1 MKRMLSG
8 IKPTGRVTLGNYIG
22 AIKPFVSYQDEYEM
36 IVFVANLH
44 SMTIYQEP
52 KDLRK
57 NTKDL
62 ISLYLA
68 AGLDPKKVTLF
79 LQSDVLEH
87 AQLGWYLGC
96 MVSMGELSRMT
107 QYKDKASKLK
117 KDEYEMIVF
126 VANLHSMTI
135 YQEPK
140 DLRKNTKDLISLYLA
155 AGLDPKKVTL
165 FLQSDVLEHAQL
177 GWYLGC
183 MVSMGELSR
192 MTQYKDKA
200 SKLKKDESIGAGI
213 FNYPSLM
220 NADILI
226 YDPDY
231 VPVGEDQKQHCE
243 LARDIAERF
252 NNRYSETFKL
262 PEPLVPKVGGR
273 IMDLQNP
280 TKKMS
285 KSDETGK
292 GCIYILD
299 DINVSK
305 KKIMSAVT
313 DSDNA
318 IYYDVK
324 NKPGISNLLTIY
336 SILSGESIDALVER
350 YQGVGYGQFKK
361 DLAEIVG
368 NELQKIHDKYN
379 EINQGNYID
388 TILNEGAD
396 KARYMARKKLAK
408 VERKIGIT
416 IKK

>member
-117 KDEYEMIVF
+117 E
-126 VANLHSMTI
+126 N
-135 YQEPK
+135 
-140 DLRKNTKDLISLYLA
+140 
-155 AGLDPKKVTL
+155 
-165 FLQSDVLEHAQL
+165 
-177 GWYLGC
+177 
-183 MVSMGELSR
+183 
-192 MTQYKDKA
+192 
-200 SKLKKDESIGAGI
+200 ESIGAGI

-220 NADILI
+220 NADILL

-252 NNRYSETFKL
+252 NSRYSETFKL

-336 SILSGESIDALVER
+336 SILSGETIDSLVER

-361 DLAEIVG
+361 DLAEVVG

>member
-1 MKRMLSG
+1 MLSG

-52 KDLRK
+52 KELRK

-62 ISLYLA
+62 IALYLA
-68 AGLDPKKVTLF
+68 AGLDPERVTLF

-107 QYKDKASKLK
+107 QYKDKASKLG
-117 KDEYEMIVF
+117 
-126 VANLHSMTI
+126 
-135 YQEPK
+135 
-140 DLRKNTKDLISLYLA
+140 KN
-155 AGLDPKKVTL
+155 
-165 FLQSDVLEHAQL
+165 
-177 GWYLGC
+177 
-183 MVSMGELSR
+183 
-192 MTQYKDKA
+192 
-200 SKLKKDESIGAGI
+200 ESIGAGI

-220 NADILI
+220 NADILL

-252 NNRYSETFKL
+252 NSRYSETFKL

-273 IMDLQNP
+273 IMDLQDP

-285 KSDETGK
+285 KSEETSK

-299 DINVSK
+299 DINISK

-313 DSDNA
+313 DSDNK
-318 IYYDVK
+318 IIYDVE

-336 SILSGESIDALVER
+336 SILSNQSIASLEEK
-350 YQGVGYGQFKK
+350 YANSGYGQFKK
-361 DLAEIVG
+361 DLAEVVG
-368 NELQKIHDKYN
+368 NELQKIQDQYH
-379 EINQGNYID
+379 EIVKGSYIYD
-388 TILNEGAD
+388 VLNKGAEH
-396 KARYMARKKLAK
+396 ARYLARKKLAK

>member
-52 KDLRK
+52 KELRK
-57 NTKDL
+57 NTRDL
-62 ISLYLA
+62 IALYLA
-68 AGLDPKKVTLF
+68 AGLDPEKVTLF

-107 QYKDKASKLK
+107 QYKDKASKLG
-117 KDEYEMIVF
+117 
-126 VANLHSMTI
+126 
-135 YQEPK
+135 
-140 DLRKNTKDLISLYLA
+140 KN
-155 AGLDPKKVTL
+155 
-165 FLQSDVLEHAQL
+165 
-177 GWYLGC
+177 
-183 MVSMGELSR
+183 
-192 MTQYKDKA
+192 
-200 SKLKKDESIGAGI
+200 ESIGAGI

-220 NADILI
+220 NADILL

-252 NNRYSETFKL
+252 NSRYSETFKL
-262 PEPLVPKVGGR
+262 PEPLVPKVGGK
-273 IMDLQNP
+273 IMDLQDP

-285 KSDETGK
+285 KSEQTSK

-299 DINVSK
+299 DIQVSK

-313 DSDNA
+313 DSDNHI
-318 IYYDVK
+318 IYDPE
-324 NKPGISNLLTIY
+324 NKPGISNLLSIY
-336 SILSGESIDALVER
+336 SILSKKSIASLEEQ
-350 YQGVGYGQFKK
+350 YQGCGYGQFKK
-361 DLAEIVG
+361 DLAEVVG
-368 NELQKIHDKYN
+368 QELQKIQDRYH
-379 EINQGNYID
+379 EIIQGSYID
-388 TILNEGAD
+388 DVLKNGAD
-396 KARYMARKKLAK
+396 NARYMARKKLAK

>member
-52 KDLRK
+52 K
-57 NTKDL
+57 N
-62 ISLYLA
+62 
-68 AGLDPKKVTLF
+68 
-79 LQSDVLEH
+79 
-87 AQLGWYLGC
+87 
-96 MVSMGELSRMT
+96 
-107 QYKDKASKLK
+107 
-117 KDEYEMIVF
+117 
-126 VANLHSMTI
+126 
-135 YQEPK
+135 
-140 DLRKNTKDLISLYLA
+140 LRKNTKDLISLYLA

-220 NADILI
+220 NADILL

-262 PEPLVPKVGGR
+262 PEPRVPKVGGR

-361 DLAEIVG
+361 DLAEVVG

>member
-52 KDLRK
+52 KELRK

-62 ISLYLA
+62 IALYLA
-68 AGLDPKKVTLF
+68 AGLDPERVTLF

-107 QYKDKASKLK
+107 QYKDKASKLG
-117 KDEYEMIVF
+117 
-126 VANLHSMTI
+126 
-135 YQEPK
+135 
-140 DLRKNTKDLISLYLA
+140 KN
-155 AGLDPKKVTL
+155 
-165 FLQSDVLEHAQL
+165 
-177 GWYLGC
+177 
-183 MVSMGELSR
+183 
-192 MTQYKDKA
+192 
-200 SKLKKDESIGAGI
+200 ESIGAGI

-220 NADILI
+220 NADILL

-252 NNRYSETFKL
+252 NSRYSDTFKL

-273 IMDLQNP
+273 IMDLQDP

-285 KSDETGK
+285 KSEETSK

-299 DINVSK
+299 DINISK
-305 KKIMSAVT
+305 KKIMSAKT
-313 DSDNA
+313 DSDNK
-318 IYYDVK
+318 IIYDVE

-336 SILSGESIDALVER
+336 SILSNQSIASLEEK
-350 YQGVGYGQFKK
+350 YEGCGYGQFKK

-368 NELQKIHDKYN
+368 NELQKIQDQYHQ
-379 EINQGNYID
+379 IIQGSYID
-388 TILNEGAD
+388 DVLNKGAEH
-396 KARYMARKKLAK
+396 ARMIARKKLAK

>member
-22 AIKPFVSYQDEYEM
+22 AIKPFVSFQDEYEM
-36 IVFVANLH
+36 IIFVANLH

-52 KDLRK
+52 KVLRQ

-62 ISLYLA
+62 IALYLA

-79 LQSDVLEH
+79 LQSDVHEH

-107 QYKDKASKLK
+107 QYKDKASK
-117 KDEYEMIVF
+117 
-126 VANLHSMTI
+126 S
-135 YQEPK
+135 
-140 DLRKNTKDLISLYLA
+140 
-155 AGLDPKKVTL
+155 
-165 FLQSDVLEHAQL
+165 
-177 GWYLGC
+177 
-183 MVSMGELSR
+183 
-192 MTQYKDKA
+192 
-200 SKLKKDESIGAGI
+200 ESIGAGI

-220 NADILI
+220 NADILM

-285 KSDETGK
+285 KSEETSK

-299 DINVSK
+299 PINVSK
-305 KKIMSAVT
+305 KKIMSAIT
-313 DSDNA
+313 DSDG
-318 IYYDVK
+318 IIKYDVK

-336 SILSGESIDALVER
+336 SILAKRDIKDLEKTYEGK
-350 YQGVGYGQFKK
+350 GYGEFKK
-361 DLAEIVG
+361 DLAEVVG
-368 NELQKIHDKYN
+368 NELQNIQDKYN
-379 EINQGNYID
+379 EITEGDYIKD
-388 TILNEGAD
+388 ILDEGAA
-396 KARYMARKKLAK
+396 KASSIARKKLAK

-416 IKK
+416 IK

>member
-52 KDLRK
+52 K
-57 NTKDL
+57 N
-62 ISLYLA
+62 
-68 AGLDPKKVTLF
+68 
-79 LQSDVLEH
+79 
-87 AQLGWYLGC
+87 
-96 MVSMGELSRMT
+96 
-107 QYKDKASKLK
+107 
-117 KDEYEMIVF
+117 
-126 VANLHSMTI
+126 
-135 YQEPK
+135 
-140 DLRKNTKDLISLYLA
+140 LRKNTKDLISLYLA

-220 NADILI
+220 NADILL

-252 NNRYSETFKL
+252 NNRYSGTFKL

-361 DLAEIVG
+361 DLAEVVG

>member
-8 IKPTGRVTLGNYIG
+8 IKPTGRITLGNYIG
-22 AIKPFVSYQDEYEM
+22 AIKPFVSFQDEYEM
-36 IVFVANLH
+36 IIFIANLH

-62 ISLYLA
+62 IALYLA

-107 QYKDKASKLK
+107 QYKDKASK
-117 KDEYEMIVF
+117 
-126 VANLHSMTI
+126 N
-135 YQEPK
+135 
-140 DLRKNTKDLISLYLA
+140 
-155 AGLDPKKVTL
+155 
-165 FLQSDVLEHAQL
+165 EH
-177 GWYLGC
+177 
-183 MVSMGELSR
+183 
-192 MTQYKDKA
+192 
-200 SKLKKDESIGAGI
+200 IGAGI

-220 NADILI
+220 NADILL
-226 YDPDY
+226 YDPDF

-252 NNRYSETFKL
+252 NKRYSETFTV
-262 PEPLVPKVGGR
+262 PEPVVPKVGGR
-273 IMDLQNP
+273 IMDLQDP

-285 KSDETGK
+285 KSEETSK

-313 DSDNA
+313 DSDG
-318 IYYDVK
+318 IIKFDVE
-324 NKPGISNLLTIY
+324 NKPGVSNLLTIY
-336 SILSGESIDALVER
+336 SILSGKSIPELEEQYKDS
-350 YQGVGYGQFKK
+350 GYGEFKK
-361 DLAEIVG
+361 DLAEVLG
-368 NELQKIHDKYN
+368 NELQNIHDKYN
-379 EINQGNYID
+379 EIISGDYIN

-396 KARYMARKKLAK
+396 VARRMARKKLAK

-416 IKK
+416 IK

>member
-22 AIKPFVSYQDEYEM
+22 AIKPFVSYQ
-36 IVFVANLH
+36 
-44 SMTIYQEP
+44 
-52 KDLRK
+52 
-57 NTKDL
+57 
-62 ISLYLA
+62 
-68 AGLDPKKVTLF
+68 
-79 LQSDVLEH
+79 
-87 AQLGWYLGC
+87 
-96 MVSMGELSRMT
+96 
-107 QYKDKASKLK
+107 
-117 KDEYEMIVF
+117 DEYEMIVF

-252 NNRYSETFKL
+252 YNRYSETFKL

-305 KKIMSAVT
+305 KKIMSAIT

-361 DLAEIVG
+361 DLAEVVG

>member
-22 AIKPFVSYQDEYEM
+22 AIKPFVSYQ
-36 IVFVANLH
+36 
-44 SMTIYQEP
+44 
-52 KDLRK
+52 
-57 NTKDL
+57 
-62 ISLYLA
+62 
-68 AGLDPKKVTLF
+68 
-79 LQSDVLEH
+79 
-87 AQLGWYLGC
+87 
-96 MVSMGELSRMT
+96 
-107 QYKDKASKLK
+107 
-117 KDEYEMIVF
+117 DEYEMIVF

-262 PEPLVPKVGGR
+262 PEPLVQKVGGR

-361 DLAEIVG
+361 DLAEVVG